1 MIREKKS
8 MTAPVSLSSS
18 KRYDGED
25 VKKQL
30 MADQHEK
37 CYICERTLMTDF
49 EIEHLKSQSN
59 YPELAQEWTNLF
71 IACGYCNRKKSDSFD
86 DNVDPLV
93 TNVEEDISQ
102 RIDFEQNKAVFD
114 TAISDKQHENTVE
127 MLNLF
132 YNGKGRMKPRN
143 LKEERF
149 FNYAK
154 QKVIG
159 FMRMVNDY
167 IVTPTDRNKNIVAEE
182 LSIDR
187 ELLGFKYWIIC
198 DNHLDS
204 DFKNNIIW
212 NK

>member
-8 MTAPVSLSSS
+8 TNAPASLSSN

-25 VKKQL
+25 VKQQL
-30 MADQHEK
+30 MADQYEK
-37 CYICERTLMTDF
+37 CYICERKLTTDF

-59 YPELAQEWTNLF
+59 YPDLAQEWTNLF
-71 IACGYCNRKKSDSFD
+71 MACGYCNRKKSDSFD

-93 TNVEEDISQ
+93 TNVEKEISQ
-102 RIDFEQNKAVFD
+102 RIDFEQNKAVFE
-114 TAISDKQHENTVE
+114 TSVSDNKHENTVE
-127 MLNLF
+127 MLNLL

-143 LKEERF
+143 LKEELF

-167 IVTPTDRNKNIVAEE
+167 IVTPTDRNKNVVAEE
-182 LSIDR
+182 LSIDK

-198 DNHLDS
+198 DNHLGS

>member
-1 MIREKKS
+1 MIRVRKS
-8 MTAPVSLSSS
+8 TNAPTSLSTT
-18 KRYDGED
+18 KQYNGED
-25 VKKQL
+25 VYAQL
-30 MADQHEK
+30 MEDQHEK
-37 CYICERTLMTDF
+37 CYICERKLVTDY
-49 EIEHLKSQSN
+49 EVEHLKSEN
-59 YPELAQEWTNLF
+59 NHPELVQEWTNLF
-71 IACGYCNRKKSDSFD
+71 LACGYCNRRKSDLFD
-86 DNVDPLV
+86 DNVYPL
-93 TNVEEDISQ
+93 TTDVEEEISQ
-102 RIDFEQNKAVFD
+102 RIDFGKNKAVFITSVTD
-114 TAISDKQHENTVE
+114 VQHDNTVR

-132 YNGKGRMKPRN
+132 YNGKGGKKLRN

-159 FMRMVNDY
+159 FMKIVNDY
-167 IVTPTDRNKNIVAEE
+167 LVNPTENNRNVVTEE
-182 LSIDR
+182 LGIDK